1 MEKGTDKNGAHNV
14 KTDRRNIMKRV
25 KIYSLLMCML
35 LVLYC
40 FISCGAK
47 KSDNE
52 LIEER
57 VETFLTAYNAGD
69 MDTVL
74 ECLDAKKRNA
84 LEAMLNIFGGLA
96 GSYAGFDISM
106 KDLFSLGVNVSE
118 DDVMELEITDIKISS
133 KKKAIAKAEMELYGK
148 SEVVYVVLVYEE
160 NDWYISDITDKKV
173 EL

>member
-1 MEKGTDKNGAHNV
+1 MEKGTDKYGAHN
-14 KTDRRNIMKRV
+14 KFDRRNIMRGV
-25 KIYSLLMCML
+25 KTWSLAMC
-35 LVLYC
+35 LVLVLFC
-40 FISCGAK
+40 FISCGIK

-57 VETFLTAYNAGD
+57 VEAFLTAYNAGD

-96 GSYAGFDISM
+96 GSYAGFDINM
-106 KDLFSLGVNVSE
+106 KDLFSLGVNISE
-118 DDVMELEITDIKISS
+118 DDVMKLEITDIKISS

-148 SEVVYVVLVYEE
+148 SEFVYFVLVYEE
-160 NDWYISDITDKKV
+160 NDWYISDMTDKKV